1 MSILVATLSLLSILI
16 LLTPEGF
23 AQIYKYV
30 DKEGVIRFTD
40 TPSDPAFK
48 RQKDPQLKDAAS
60 PADLTSRDNSVTEDK
75 TTAQQK
81 AISEL
86 QRQDKIRLAT
96 ASDVASW
103 KGEEEEE
110 KERLLSDRKHGTVF
124 VVLKEITLPSGLYG
138 AHRRD
143 FIIPE
148 NVPKPYGDKG
158 HCRFYYLKDNTFE

>member
-1 MSILVATLSLLSILI
+1 MSILVTTLSFFTI
-16 LLTPEGF
+16 LLLFSPEGS

-40 TPSDPAFK
+40 TPNDPAFK
-48 RQKDPQLKDAAS
+48 PQNDPQWTKKVPS
-60 PADLTSRDNSVTEDK
+60 PADPRSHEASVAEDK

-103 KGEEEEE
+103 KGEEEE
-110 KERLLSDRKHGTVF
+110 KERLLSERKHGTVF
-124 VVLKEITLPSGLYG
+124 VVLREITLPPGLYG

-148 NVPKPYGDKG
+148 NVPKPFGDKG

>member
-1 MSILVATLSLLSILI
+1 MAT
-16 LLTPEGF
+16 
-23 AQIYKYV
+23 
-30 DKEGVIRFTD
+30 
-40 TPSDPAFK
+40 
-48 RQKDPQLKDAAS
+48 
-60 PADLTSRDNSVTEDK
+60 DK

-96 ASDVASW
+96 VEDIASW
-103 KGEEEEE
+103 KGEEGE
-110 KERLLSDRKHGTVF
+110 KERLQGERKHGTVF
-124 VVLKEITLPSGLYG
+124 FVLTEITLPPGLYG

-143 FIIPE
+143 FIIPP